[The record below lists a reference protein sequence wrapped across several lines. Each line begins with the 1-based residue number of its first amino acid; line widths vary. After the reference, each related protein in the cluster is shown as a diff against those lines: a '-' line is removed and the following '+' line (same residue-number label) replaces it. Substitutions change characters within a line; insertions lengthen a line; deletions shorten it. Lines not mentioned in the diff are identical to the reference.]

1 MKGEI
6 IMSTSQNRIDE
17 AVQLQAPRIEESRA
31 LLIAGLRGHFT
42 SANWGEIP
50 EQWQRFVSFGNVPGK
65 LGSAHYGVCFNRSDG
80 VDYLSGVEVSSAA
93 GLPKEFCWVSIPA
106 QEYAVFPHD
115 GHVSKLRNT
124 LEAIQYERFPQSGH
138 GDGPPAG
145 KEWAFFERYGE
156 GFDPRTGMGGIEVWI
171 PINRNEGEKRR

>member
-1 MKGEI
+1 
-6 IMSTSQNRIDE
+6 MSKSQNRIDE

-42 SANWGEIP
+42 SENWEEIP

-106 QEYAVFPHD
+106 QEYAVFPHQE
-115 GHVSKLRNT
+115 HVSKLRNT
-124 LEAIQYERFPQSGH
+124 LEAIQYEWLPQSGY
-138 GDGPPAG
+138 GDGPTA
-145 KEWAFFERYGE
+145 KEWAFFERYGDR
-156 GFDPRTGMGGIEVWI
+156 FDPRTGMGDIEVWI
-171 PINRNEGEKRR
+171 PINRNEREKKR